1 MEKIVDREILMLVLV
16 LAECRSVGK
25 RLLAGSKIDV
35 EGNGYQPDG
44 SLFPDS
50 QE

>member
-1 MEKIVDREILMLVLV
+1 MNIVKNYD
-16 LAECRSVGK
+16 GWQP
-25 RLLAGSKIDV
+25 GYTTG
-35 EGNGYQPDG
+35 EGVAQPDG